1 VKSVEPKE
9 APSGKSAKK
18 VFHPKLFFANMGA
31 GKAIF
36 KFRKNQHVFEQ
47 GDVTDTVF
55 YIQTARS
62 SSLSYLTKARKLS
75 SLPRIPDGR
84 YCPRALRPKWEV
96 VASSSK
102 SRRTQ

>member
-1 VKSVEPKE
+1 MLSV
-9 APSGKSAKK
+9 
-18 VFHPKLFFANMGA
+18 FLANVGA

-62 SSLSYLTKARKLS
+62 SSLSYLTKGKEAV
-75 SLPRIPDGR
+75 I
-84 YCPRALRPKWEV
+84 
-96 VASSSK
+96 ASKDS
-102 SRRTQ
+102 